1 MINLSTYLRY
11 NIEEANTFVDISK
24 ELEQVRA
31 YVEIEKAR
39 FGDKLN
45 VIYDIDDTLQIKIPS
60 LIIQP
65 LVENSIKHGILKGSG
80 SGTVKIT
87 VKKYRQKDALIVIED
102 DGIGIPQDVID
113 SLHKGSIKENKIGLS
128 NVNNRL
134 KYIYGAGLNIERL
147 PAGTRISFVL
157 NCKEGRATDELHYS

>member
-1 MINLSTYLRY
+1 IT
-11 NIEEANTFVDISK
+11 K
-24 ELEQVRA
+24 ELEQVKS

-45 VIYDIDDTLQIKIPS
+45 VVYEIEEDIHFKIPS

-80 SGTVKIT
+80 YGNVKI
-87 VKKYRQKDALIVIED
+87 KISKHNFDEYCIVIED
-102 DGIGIPQDVID
+102 DGIGISQDVINNIYN
-113 SLHKGSIKENKIGLS
+113 GTTKENKIGLS

-134 KYIYGAGLNIERL
+134 KYIYGRGLIIERL
-147 PAGTRISFVL
+147 NKGTKIVFF
-157 NCKEGRATDELHYS
+157 LHENSNYIE